1 MFGWLTRRLVA
12 GLPSRR
18 EAAVLERVSAQGLHF
33 LQANGRKRVVRWDA
47 VELVTAALS
56 PELVGDTAMLVFGL
70 AGGGSV
76 VATAADPGWETL
88 TETLHLRLTG
98 AARAAVW
105 QLKMLD
111 EGQVEVYCR

>member
-1 MFGWLTRRLVA
+1 VFGWLTRRLVD

-33 LQANGRKRVVRWDA
+33 LQANGRERLIRWDA
-47 VELVTAALS
+47 VELVMATLS
-56 PELVGDTAMLVFGL
+56 PELVGDTAMVVFGL
-70 AGGGSV
+70 AGGGSA

-105 QLKMLD
+105 QLKLLD
-111 EGQVEVYCR
+111 GGQVEIYRR